1 MQHTAAAAN
10 APAPDIATRIAATM
24 RQMGVMGLPRNYEI
38 FYEICTGS
46 NETLCEDVRLLGNRP
61 TQEQLDLIARKYFAG
76 SNGSSVIDDAR
87 DQVASKIE
95 DVMAL
100 LRKERS
106 SLEKYGQILDRTSDG
121 LQHNAINQEILIKIV
136 SIMSTATDSTIEQG
150 RQIATSMLNTS
161 AELDHVK
168 STLEEY
174 KKLADTDALTQI
186 WNRRAFDRA
195 MTRVFSSEKS
205 KMFGALILGDID
217 MFKSVNDR
225 HGHPIGD
232 RILQLV
238 ARLISSNA
246 HDGAFVARTGG
257 EEFAIIAEGLSEE
270 SINRMAET
278 IRAAIEKA
286 PFISTDGSI
295 NYGPITFSLGL
306 CMATEAHSAEDLY
319 TKADRALYASKMSGR
334 NRVTKHSSLG
344 AQLERRNWSIYR
356 KD

>member
-1 MQHTAAAAN
+1 MQNSAAAAN
-10 APAPDIATRIAATM
+10 VSAPDIATRIATTM

-46 NETLCEDVRLLGNRP
+46 NEALCQDVRDLGNRP
-61 TQEQLDLIARKYFAG
+61 SQAQLDLIARKYFAS

-95 DVMAL
+95 DVMSL

-121 LQHNAINQEILIKIV
+121 LQHAAINQEILIKIV

-150 RQIATSMLNTS
+150 RQIANSMMNTS
-161 AELDHVK
+161 AELDQVK

-217 MFKSVNDR
+217 LFKSINDR

-238 ARLISSNA
+238 ARLISSNS
-246 HDGAFVARTGG
+246 HDSAFVARTGG
-257 EEFAIIAEGLSEE
+257 EEFAIIVEGLSED
-270 SINRMAET
+270 SIARMAEGVR
-278 IRAAIEKA
+278 IAVEKA
-286 PFISTDGSI
+286 PFISSDSRT
-295 NYGPITFSLGL
+295 NYGPVTISLGL
-306 CMATEAHSAEDLY
+306 CMATEAGSAEDLY
-319 TKADRALYASKMSGR
+319 SKADRALYTSKMNGR
-334 NRVTKHSSLG
+334 NKVTRHSSLG

>member
-1 MQHTAAAAN
+1 
-10 APAPDIATRIAATM
+10 M

-46 NETLCEDVRLLGNRP
+46 NEALCQEMVDLGSRP
-61 TQEQLDLIARKYFAG
+61 TQEQLDAIARKYFAA
-76 SNGSSVIDDAR
+76 SNGSSVIDDVR
-87 DQVASKIE
+87 DRIASKIE
-95 DVMAL
+95 DVMTL
-100 LRKERS
+100 LRRERS

-121 LQHNAINQEILIKIV
+121 LQHNAINQEILLKIV

-150 RQIATSMLNTS
+150 RQIATSMQTTS

-195 MTRVFSSEKS
+195 MTRVFANEKS
-205 KMFGALILGDID
+205 KMFGALVLCDID
-217 MFKSVNDR
+217 LFKSVNDR

-238 ARLISSNA
+238 ARQISANA
-246 HDGAFVARTGG
+246 HEGAFVARTGG

-270 SINRMAET
+270 SISRMAEAV
-278 IRAAIEKA
+278 RAAIEKA
-286 PFISTDGSI
+286 PFVSTDQTV
-295 NYGPITFSLGL
+295 NYGPITLSLGL
-306 CMATEAHSAEDLY
+306 CMAFEAAGAEDLY
-319 TKADRALYASKMSGR
+319 SKADRALYMSKMNGR
-334 NRVTKHSSLG
+334 NRVTRHSSLG
-344 AQLERRNWSIYR
+344 APLERRNWSIYR

>member
-1 MQHTAAAAN
+1 
-10 APAPDIATRIAATM
+10 M

-46 NETLCEDVRLLGNRP
+46 NEALCEDVRQMGNRP
-61 TQEQLDLIARKYFAG
+61 TQQQLDTIARKYFAA

-100 LRKERS
+100 LRRERS

-150 RQIATSMLNTS
+150 RQIVTSMQNTT
-161 AELDHVK
+161 AELNHVK

-195 MTRVFSSEKS
+195 MTRVYSSEKS
-205 KMFGALILGDID
+205 KMFGSLILGDID
-217 MFKSVNDR
+217 LFKSVNDR

-238 ARLISSNA
+238 ARLITSNA

-270 SINRMAET
+270 SIARMADTVRLAVE
-278 IRAAIEKA
+278 RA
-286 PFISTDGSI
+286 PFISADSSM
-295 NYGPITFSLGL
+295 NYGPITVSLGL
-306 CMATEAHSAEDLY
+306 CMASEASSADDLY
-319 TKADRALYASKMSGR
+319 SKADRALYASKMNGR
-334 NRVTKHSSLG
+334 NRVTRHSSLG